1 MKITPRCEFFS
12 RTQRR
17 ASEAKC
23 FLPRKDRKGKEG
35 SKKKKGSHL
44 REEGRLSFSRRLMTV
59 RQFSSTADVTQT
71 YTPLS
76 LPPTVSSSSSSFLLH
91 FSSPSSSYYF
101 LVLSLSSFFCPF
113 LHFRPLSLFFFR
125 ALCPPT
131 SPSPPLLLLSP
142 SLSALSGDEWVE

>member
-76 LPPTVSSSSSSFLLH
+76 LPPLCHPPPPRSSCTFPPLPLLITSLSCLSVH
-91 FSSPSSSYYF
+91 FSVPSSTF
-101 LVLSLSSFFCPF
+101 V
-113 LHFRPLSLFFFR
+113 LSLFFSSE
-125 ALCPPT
+125 LSVLPPLH
-131 SPSPPLLLLSP
+131 PPPLLLLSP